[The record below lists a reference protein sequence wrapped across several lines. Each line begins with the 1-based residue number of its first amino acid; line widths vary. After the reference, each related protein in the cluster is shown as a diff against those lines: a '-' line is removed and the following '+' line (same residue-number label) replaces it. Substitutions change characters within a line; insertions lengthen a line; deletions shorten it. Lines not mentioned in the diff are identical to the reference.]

1 MKKVFLVDTNVLIDM
16 ANGNARFGD
25 RLAKAP
31 RVFLCPV
38 VHGEFMAGIRNAAK
52 SRIRKRSY
60 DIFLSLPNVVRPPIT
75 DLTAENYARLWQF
88 LSDAGRLIPSND
100 IWIAAHAMELGAT
113 LVTTDGHFEN
123 IPNLDVLFAGSDA
136 G

>member
-1 MKKVFLVDTNVLIDM
+1 MKKTFLVDTNVLIDLT
-16 ANGNARFGD
+16 NGVSSEQP
-25 RLAKAP
+25 RLAKSG
-31 RVFLCPV
+31 RVYVSPV
-38 VHGEFMAGIRNAAK
+38 VRGEFLAGIRNNAK
-52 SRIRKRSY
+52 SRNRQRVFDS
-60 DIFLSLPNVVRPPIT
+60 FMALPNVVRPPLT
-75 DLTAENYARLWQF
+75 DETAENYARLWQF

-123 IPNLDVLFAGSDA
+123 VPNLDVLFAGSDA